1 MGCGKM
7 KRRILMVSG
16 SIGACVLLVL
26 MTFPAIVNAQ
36 TVKTS
41 EIKTNIL
48 QQIKEKIQNNDLK
61 PGDILD
67 IKLLKDN
74 IKDVTWFPGMYLF
87 SMIFGLIILFAIFIG
102 GVF

>member
-1 MGCGKM
+1 MRYGKM
-7 KRRILMVSG
+7 KRKILTVGG

-74 IKDVTWFPGMYLF
+74 IKDVTWFPGSLIYIF
-87 SMIFGLIILFAIFIG
+87 FAFIIIISMMFGFP
-102 GVF
+102 

>member
-1 MGCGKM
+1 M
-7 KRRILMVSG
+7 KRKILTVGG

-48 QQIKEKIQNNDLK
+48 QQIKEKIQNNDWK
-61 PGDILD
+61 PGDILN
-67 IKLLKDN
+67 IQHLKDVM
-74 IKDVTWFPGMYLF
+74 KDSGWFPGLYLI
-87 SMIFGLIILFAIFIG
+87 SLVYNLIGLFLVFIG
-102 GVF
+102 GF